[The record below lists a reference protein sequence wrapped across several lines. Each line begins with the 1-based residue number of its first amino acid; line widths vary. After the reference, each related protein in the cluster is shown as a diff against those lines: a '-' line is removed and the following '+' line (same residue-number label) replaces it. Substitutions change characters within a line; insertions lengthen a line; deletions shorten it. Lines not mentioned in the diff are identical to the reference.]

1 MFSICFNSSTKP
13 FTKWFYNLWVKKV
26 IFPRHNRIE
35 VIMVI
40 LLGKLHL
47 IKKTKNKGENDF
59 ASIDFDFNCAKT
71 TTII

>member
-1 MFSICFNSSTKP
+1 
-13 FTKWFYNLWVKKV
+13 VKKV